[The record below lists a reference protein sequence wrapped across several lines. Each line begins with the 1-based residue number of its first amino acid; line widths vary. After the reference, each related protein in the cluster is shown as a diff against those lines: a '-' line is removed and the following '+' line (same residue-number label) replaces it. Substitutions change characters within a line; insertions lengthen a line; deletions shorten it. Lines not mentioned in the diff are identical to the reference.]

1 MKSQPIIEI
10 EVNRNNIYPYILRQ
24 EKIPDKKGK
33 KRPVMYKKLPST
45 WTSKKYC
52 RRERGVKTLIEQRQV
67 AVPEQ
72 NKRP

>member
-33 KRPVMYKKLPST
+33 KDQLCIKNCLQLGHPKNIAEEK
-45 WTSKKYC
+45 
-52 RRERGVKTLIEQRQV
+52 EE
-67 AVPEQ
+67 
-72 NKRP
+72 